1 MASLDVCLDCSRTV
15 HNTGYIRRGQDILY
29 ATCVGDCYLMQRLQ
43 KKSIEC
49 TFIPLAAD
57 ANEHVS

>member
-15 HNTGYIRRGQDILY
+15 HNTGYIGRGQDILY
-29 ATCVGDCYLMQRLQ
+29 ATYVGDCYLVQRL
-43 KKSIEC
+43 KKKRIEC
-49 TFIPLAAD
+49 TFIPLAAV